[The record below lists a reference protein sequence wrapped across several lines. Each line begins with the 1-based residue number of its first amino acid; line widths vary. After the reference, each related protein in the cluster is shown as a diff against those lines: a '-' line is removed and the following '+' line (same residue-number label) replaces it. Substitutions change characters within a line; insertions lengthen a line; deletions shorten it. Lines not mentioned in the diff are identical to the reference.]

1 MAVTDPVNV
10 DSSIPELWAR
20 LTLRDHLYS
29 GFWGSMVGKEGS
41 RSPIIQRTDLL
52 NSPGDTIHIQ
62 VTSPLAGAGV
72 SGDTATLEGNEEAL
86 ATSDMKVI
94 PILYRHAVKIN
105 RRAKKK
111 SIVDLREEAK
121 MRLAEWGG
129 EKMDDLRFANFT
141 SIADLNGETYLPNRL
156 SIGGGTNV
164 PGDIA
169 TTDTL
174 TVAELQKIRL
184 TMYNNRAKPLAHQGR
199 PVFMGVVHPNALY
212 NLKRESEYRDWVRE
226 AHVAGESNPF
236 FVGATAMVD
245 GIVLFEHVN
254 VPTALDG
261 ASSNAVARNVFFGAE
276 AFVEGV
282 DENVSWNEDTFD
294 YGLYQGT
301 AYSFAFQA
309 RRALAKNSLLVY
321 SAATAP

>member
-62 VTSPLAGAGV
+62 V
-72 SGDTATLEGNEEAL
+72 
-86 ATSDMKVI
+86 TSDMKVI